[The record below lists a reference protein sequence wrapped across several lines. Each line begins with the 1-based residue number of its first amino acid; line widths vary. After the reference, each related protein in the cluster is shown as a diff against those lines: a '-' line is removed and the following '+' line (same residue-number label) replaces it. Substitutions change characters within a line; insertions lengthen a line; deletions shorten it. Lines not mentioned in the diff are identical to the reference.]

1 MLPHVVPQTLQPITT
16 RLEGMALLLV
26 GWPILHWAVPLG
38 WLVPNQFNPI
48 ATNSTSATIQQT
60 ITPKLD

>member
-1 MLPHVVPQTLQPITT
+1 
-16 RLEGMALLLV
+16 MALLLV